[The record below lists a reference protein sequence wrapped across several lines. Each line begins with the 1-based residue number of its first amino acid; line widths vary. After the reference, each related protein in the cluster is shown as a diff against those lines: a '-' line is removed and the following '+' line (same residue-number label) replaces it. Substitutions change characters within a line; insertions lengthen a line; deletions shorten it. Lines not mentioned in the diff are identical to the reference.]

1 MQRTCRLE
9 AGASLRRIYEL
20 RDAFSLPAQSAAR
33 WTLSPGSRGPLG
45 LTRYSTRLSLLV
57 GAALLFLST
66 FPDPAPAQTVSFIA
80 RRDFAAGRSPDSV
93 AVGDFNGDGKLDLA
107 VANFDSSDVSV
118 LLGNGDGSLIA
129 GLTFG
134 EGGGTSLVAV
144 AVYKGDG
151 KLDLAVANFDSS
163 DVSVLLG
170 NGDGRFKAALTF
182 GAGRGPSFVAVGDF
196 NGDGKL
202 DLAVANFD
210 SNDISVL
217 LGNGDG
223 SFSTSEEFRAGREC
237 RCRWAADDY

>member
-20 RDAFSLPAQSAAR
+20 RDAFSLPAQSPAR

-45 LTRYSTRLSLLV
+45 LTRYSTRRSLLV

-93 AVGDFNGDGKLDLA
+93 AVGDFNGGGWLVVG
-107 VANFDSSDVSV
+107 VAFLVFNDVPV
-118 LLGNGDGSLIA
+118 LLGNGDGS
-129 GLTFG
+129 
-134 EGGGTSLVAV
+134 
-144 AVYKGDG
+144 
-151 KLDLAVANFDSS
+151 
-163 DVSVLLG
+163 
-170 NGDGRFKAALTF
+170 FKAALAF
-182 GAGRGPSFVAVGDF
+182 AAGRGPSSVAVGDF

-202 DLAVANFD
+202 DLAVA
-210 SNDISVL
+210 SRGSSLVSVL

-223 SFSTSEEFRAGREC
+223 TFQAALTFAGRSGTSSVAVGGFNGVGKVCSEVW
-237 RCRWAADDY
+237 RVLAGWGSRWSEWHDKNKEDFAGVWTSRY